1 MMMTTTTI
9 SPKQKRVGVGVNSGK
24 SVVWAVTFL
33 AVILLSAD
41 ALSPRL
47 ENGGRRR
54 VRGAIR
60 GGHQLGRISSS
71 PSTPTTV
78 FDLEESKRLLRLE
91 SASPISYLYRYRA
104 PRTIAPPSS
113 NPPTQPTPFEED
125 PSSSSPIFTSV
136 RSQPRVFLRSNG
148 QSGVIQRRISSPA
161 ATTTTPT
168 TTTTSSSTTTTT
180 HDFPSSEEE
189 REISN
194 EKSDKV
200 FEPELQNV
208 VEDDHDHDYYP
219 YHYYLDFDKSKQ
231 PQKSEYLHPQPSE
244 HLKPYALPD
253 TQSSLWNEFLQH
265 HTQTNSDDS
274 VQAPTYIPPPPTPP
288 PVYLNEINDNY
299 TIPALRDYRFPD
311 FKSITTTTIKP
322 PKHNFLNPYEFFSE
336 EDLENVADLDF
347 DSDHSKY
354 FVKTKPRD
362 VSASVANL
370 YNSFYYEP
378 PSYST
383 KSQPLP
389 VKATFPQPPLEE
401 KAKQWTRVENNND
414 LDNFNYFDGSSLVTF
429 PMSTATT
436 TSTTTPTATA
446 NFLNFPT
453 TTMSSRNQSE
463 YYFSPQVKSDEK
475 SQSDVATA
483 ESIAILAASKSSN
496 INLIPDDDTF
506 VHKDGKILADVTMA
520 TTTTPKMDLYMPT
533 TTPSSGSDKDTTNI
547 PGMPGV
553 DYPIF
558 DEIPVTGFDCAKQRY
573 KGFFADIES
582 KCQVWHYCD
591 FADGHSS
598 FLCPNGTLFSQVL
611 LTCDWWFN
619 VDCIQ
624 AQQLYVLN
632 ERLYRYIKPPKP
644 SFPEDYHGPGV
655 DLWLKKQLELG
666 LLPKI
671 KKGRKQ
677 LEKPVPTTLKEK
689 VEDTSPPSTTTTATT
704 TTTTTPEPSSS
715 LEDEKNE

>member
-1 MMMTTTTI
+1 MMPSNSDSNNNNNKKGLAPLQENQDEDSTPNLCFDEPPAKKSYKVSSSFTRGGGRSPSERSATMMMTTTTI

-78 FDLEESKRLLRLE
+78 FDLEESKRLL
-91 SASPISYLYRYRA
+91 RYRA

-558 DEIPVTGFDCAKQRY
+558 DEIPVTGFDCAKQ
-573 KGFFADIES
+573 
-582 KCQVWHYCD
+582 
-591 FADGHSS
+591 
-598 FLCPNGTLFSQVL
+598 P
-611 LTCDWWFN
+611 
-619 VDCIQ
+619 
-624 AQQLYVLN
+624 QQLYVLN